1 MESQIRTKSR
11 AWLRSALLFGG
22 ILVVGG
28 GIVALRD
35 VLGEGAHAEAPMAEP
50 AQVVTEAVAQ
60 PRDYRG
66 STTAIGT
73 VLATRSISL
82 RNELPGTVRWVGL
95 RSGQVVEA
103 GTVLVALDVSVEEA
117 ELRALKARAE
127 LAQTT
132 LERTQR
138 MAARQAVS
146 AIELDN
152 ARAERDVALAE
163 IARLE
168 AVIARKTIRAPFR
181 ARVGIADVH
190 PGQFLEAGT
199 LLTTL
204 QGVDD
209 EANVDFTVPQD
220 IAGTLR
226 PGGQVEVVVGED
238 EALVVPA
245 QIVAVDA
252 RVDPVTRNA
261 AVRARIRDALDQ
273 LAPGSSVRV
282 RVGVGQEQHAVI
294 VPVTA
299 LRKGPDGDHVF
310 VLAEVD
316 GQVRA
321 QVRRV
326 AAGPITGDSVI
337 ILSGLDAGERIAA
350 SGSFK
355 LRDGALVQV
364 ADPAL
369 AAQAGR

>member
-1 MESQIRTKSR
+1 
-11 AWLRSALLFGG
+11 
-22 ILVVGG
+22 
-28 GIVALRD
+28 
-35 VLGEGAHAEAPMAEP
+35 
-50 AQVVTEAVAQ
+50 
-60 PRDYRG
+60 
-66 STTAIGT
+66 
-73 VLATRSISL
+73 ATRSISL

-282 RVGVGQEQHAVI
+282 RVGVGQEQHAMI

-310 VLAEVD
+310 ELAEVDGQVRAQVRRAAAGPSTGDSGSILSGLESGERIAASGSLQGRHGDHVFVLAEVD
-316 GQVRA
+316 GQGRA

-369 AAQAGR
+369 AAQAGRWARRKRSPPRSSATRSSRWW

>member
-1 MESQIRTKSR
+1 MASQIRNKSR
-11 AWLRSALLFGG
+11 AWLRSAVLFGG
-22 ILVVGG
+22 IVVVGG

-35 VLGEGAHAEAPMAEP
+35 AFGEGAHAEAVMAEP
-50 AQVVTEAVAQ
+50 AQVVTASVAQ
-60 PRDYRG
+60 SRTHRG

-73 VLATRSISL
+73 VLATRSITL

-95 RSGQVVEA
+95 KSGQVVGA

-117 ELRALKARAE
+117 ELRALQARAD

-163 IARLE
+163 IARIE

-190 PGQFLEAGT
+190 PGQFLEAGA

-209 EANVDFTVPQD
+209 EVNVDFTVPQD
-220 IAGTLR
+220 IAATLR

-261 AVRARIRDALDQ
+261 VVRAQIREALDR

-282 RVGVGQEQHAVI
+282 RVGVGAELPAVT

-299 LRKGPDGDHVF
+299 LRKGPGGDHVF

-316 GQVRA
+316 GQTRA
-321 QVRRV
+321 QMRRV
-326 AAGPITGDSVI
+326 ESGPVVGDSVV
-337 ILSGLDAGERIAA
+337 ILSGLEAGERIAA

-355 LRDGALVQV
+355 LRDGVLVQV
-364 ADPAL
+364 SDGAQS
-369 AAQAGR
+369 AQAGR

>member
-1 MESQIRTKSR
+1 MASQIRNKSR
-11 AWLRSALLFGG
+11 AWLRSAVLFGG
-22 ILVVGG
+22 IVVVGG

-35 VLGEGAHAEAPMAEP
+35 VFGEGAHAEAVMAEP
-50 AQVVTEAVAQ
+50 AQVVTASVAQ
-60 PRDYRG
+60 SRTHRG

-73 VLATRSISL
+73 VLATRSITL

-95 RSGQVVEA
+95 KSGQVVGA

-117 ELRALKARAE
+117 ELRALQARAD

-163 IARLE
+163 IARIE

-190 PGQFLEAGT
+190 PGQFLEAGA

-209 EANVDFTVPQD
+209 EVNVDFTVPQD
-220 IAGTLR
+220 IAATLR

-261 AVRARIRDALDQ
+261 VVRAQIREALDR

-282 RVGVGQEQHAVI
+282 RVGVGAELPAVT

-299 LRKGPDGDHVF
+299 LRKGPGGDHVF

-316 GQVRA
+316 GQTRA
-321 QVRRV
+321 QMRRV
-326 AAGPITGDSVI
+326 ESGPVVGDSVV
-337 ILSGLDAGERIAA
+337 ILSGLEAGERIAA

-355 LRDGALVQV
+355 LRDGVLVQV
-364 ADPAL
+364 SDGAQS
-369 AAQAGR
+369 AQAGR

>member
-73 VLATRSISL
+73 VLAIRSISL

-117 ELRALKARAE
+117 ELRALK
-127 LAQTT
+127 
-132 LERTQR
+132 
-138 MAARQAVS
+138 
-146 AIELDN
+146 

-220 IAGTLR
+220 IAATLR

>member
-1 MESQIRTKSR
+1 MASQIRNKSR
-11 AWLRSALLFGG
+11 AWLRSAVLFGG
-22 ILVVGG
+22 IVVVGG

-35 VLGEGAHAEAPMAEP
+35 VFGEGAHAEAVMAEP
-50 AQVVTEAVAQ
+50 AQVVTASVAQ
-60 PRDYRG
+60 SRTHRG

-73 VLATRSISL
+73 VLATRSITL

-95 RSGQVVEA
+95 KSGQVVGA

-117 ELRALKARAE
+117 ELRALQARAD

-163 IARLE
+163 IARIE

-190 PGQFLEAGT
+190 PGQFLEAGA

-209 EANVDFTVPQD
+209 EVNVDFTVPQD
-220 IAGTLR
+220 IAATLR

-261 AVRARIRDALDQ
+261 VVRARIRDALDR

-282 RVGVGQEQHAVI
+282 RVGVGAEVPAVT

-299 LRKGPDGDHVF
+299 LRKGPGGDHVF
-310 VLAEVD
+310 VLADVD
-316 GQVRA
+316 GQTRA
-321 QVRRV
+321 QLRRV
-326 AAGPITGDSVI
+326 ESGPVVGDSVV
-337 ILSGLDAGERIAA
+337 ILSGLEAGERIAA

-355 LRDGALVQV
+355 LRDGVLVQV
-364 ADPAL
+364 SDGTQS
-369 AAQAGR
+369 AQAGR